1 MKKIFFMGVMGM
13 FLLGSCNNHSGH
25 SHEGHNHDH
34 EGCTHSHEKEAHNHE
49 GHSHEHD
56 HEGCNHSHDG
66 HKHEAGEH
74 KHEGHN
80 HDHEGCNHDH
90 EGHKHEA
97 TEAHAHEGCNHSH
110 GEEAHNHEGHNH
122 KGHNHSHDGH
132 NHAATEAHVHEG
144 HSHDHAHDHGSNP
157 DEIILAPEKAKAA
170 GVMSEIIQPKSFRQ
184 VIKASGEVQAA
195 QGNESVIV
203 ANVAGVVSFQRSV
216 TEGMQVGK
224 GATIMSISASKLQEG
239 DPAERARIAY
249 EAAKADFERASRLVK
264 SQIVS
269 QKEFN
274 AIKEKYENAK
284 VAYEAIAN
292 NQTESGVAVSAPMGG
307 YIKNLLVKE
316 GDYVAVGQP
325 LATVTQNNRLFL
337 RADVSER
344 YYKYLNGITSA
355 NFKTPYD
362 NQVYELESL
371 NGKLLS
377 YGKSSGSFYVPVTFS
392 FDNKGDIIP
401 GSFVEI
407 YLLSKQMENTLV
419 LPVEALTEEQGLYF
433 IYLQKCEESYK
444 KQEVKLGASNGKEVQ
459 ILSGVNPG
467 DKVVVKGAYHV
478 KLASASNALPAHS
491 HEH

>member
-13 FLLGSCNNHSGH
+13 FLLGSCNSHSGHSHEGHDHEGHNHATEEHAHNHEGHSQEHSHEGH

-34 EGCTHSHEKEAHNHE
+34 EGHDHSHDAHNHEAHNHAE
-49 GHSHEHD
+49 
-56 HEGCNHSHDG
+56 
-66 HKHEAGEH
+66 EA
-74 KHEGHN
+74 HN
-80 HDHEGCNHDH
+80 HD
-90 EGHKHEA
+90 
-97 TEAHAHEGCNHSH
+97 AHAHEGHDHSH
-110 GEEAHNHEGHNH
+110 G
-122 KGHNHSHDGH
+122 
-132 NHAATEAHVHEG
+132 
-144 HSHDHAHDHGSNP
+144 HDHGVNP
-157 DEIILAPEKAKAA
+157 DEIMLAPEKAKAA
-170 GVMSEIIQPKSFRQ
+170 GVASEVIQPKTFRQ
-184 VIKASGEVQAA
+184 VIKTSGEVQAA
-195 QGNESVIV
+195 QGAESVVV
-203 ANVAGVVSFQRSV
+203 ANVAGVVSFQRAV

-224 GATIMSISASKLQEG
+224 GTTIMTISASKLQDG

-249 EAAKADFERASRLVK
+249 ESAKADYDRASRLVE

-274 AIKEKYENAK
+274 AIKEKYENARL
-284 VAYEAIAN
+284 AYEALAK
-292 NQTESGVAVSAPMGG
+292 NQTKGGVAVAAPIGG

-344 YYKYLNGITSA
+344 YYKYLNGISSA

-362 NQVYELESL
+362 NQVYELEAL

-377 YGKSSGSFYVPVTFS
+377 VGKAAGSGSYYVPVTFS

-407 YLLSKQMENTLV
+407 YLLSKQMDDALV
-419 LPVEALTEEQGLYF
+419 LPIEALTEEQGLYF
-433 IYLQKCEESYK
+433 VYLQNCEESYK
-444 KQEVKLGASNGKEVQ
+444 KQEVKIGASNGVEVQ
-459 ILSGVNPG
+459 ILDGIHPG

-478 KLASASNALPAHS
+478 KLASAGNALPAHS

>member
-13 FLLGSCNNHSGH
+13 FLLGSCNSHSGHSHEGHDHEGHNHATEEHAHNHEGHSQEHSHEGH

-34 EGCTHSHEKEAHNHE
+34 EGHDHSHDAHNHEAHNHAE
-49 GHSHEHD
+49 
-56 HEGCNHSHDG
+56 
-66 HKHEAGEH
+66 EA
-74 KHEGHN
+74 HN
-80 HDHEGCNHDH
+80 HD
-90 EGHKHEA
+90 
-97 TEAHAHEGCNHSH
+97 AHAHEGHDHSH
-110 GEEAHNHEGHNH
+110 G
-122 KGHNHSHDGH
+122 
-132 NHAATEAHVHEG
+132 
-144 HSHDHAHDHGSNP
+144 HDHGVNP
-157 DEIILAPEKAKAA
+157 DEIMLAPEKAKAA
-170 GVMSEIIQPKSFRQ
+170 GVASEVIQPKTFRQ
-184 VIKASGEVQAA
+184 VIKTSGEVQAA
-195 QGNESVIV
+195 QGAESVVV
-203 ANVAGVVSFQRSV
+203 ANVAGVVSFQRAV

-224 GATIMSISASKLQEG
+224 GATIMTISASKLQDG

-249 EAAKADFERASRLVK
+249 ETAKADYDRASRLVE

-274 AIKEKYENAK
+274 AIKEKFENARL
-284 VAYEAIAN
+284 AYEALAK
-292 NQTESGVAVSAPMGG
+292 NQTKGGVAVAAPIGG

-325 LATVTQNNRLFL
+325 VATVPQNNRLFL

-344 YYKYLNGITSA
+344 YYKYLNGISSA

-362 NQVYELESL
+362 NQVYELEAL

-377 YGKSSGSFYVPVTFS
+377 VGKAAGSGSYYVPVTFS
-392 FDNKGDIIP
+392 FDNKGEIIP

-407 YLLSKQMENTLV
+407 FLLSQQQENALV

-433 IYLQKCEESYK
+433 VYLQNCEESYK
-444 KQEVKLGASNGKEVQ
+444 KQEVKIGASNGVEVQ
-459 ILSGVNPG
+459 ILDGIHPG

-478 KLASASNALPAHS
+478 KLASAGNALPAHS

>member
-13 FLLGSCNNHSGH
+13 FLLGSCSSHSGH
-25 SHEGHNHDH
+25 NHEGHDHEGHNHATEEH
-34 EGCTHSHEKEAHNHE
+34 AHNHE
-49 GHSHEHD
+49 GHSHESHD
-56 HEGCNHSHDG
+56 HEGHNH
-66 HKHEAGEH
+66 GE
-74 KHEGHN
+74 EGHN
-80 HDHEGCNHDH
+80 HDHEGHDH
-90 EGHKHEA
+90 
-97 TEAHAHEGCNHSH
+97 SH
-110 GEEAHNHEGHNH
+110 DGHNHEGHNH
-122 KGHNHSHDGH
+122 EGHNHDAHEGH
-132 NHAATEAHVHEG
+132 NHAEEVHNHDAHAHEG
-144 HSHDHAHDHGSNP
+144 HNHDAHEGHDHDHGHAHGVNP
-157 DEIILAPEKAKAA
+157 DEIILAPHKAKAA
-170 GVMSEIIQPKSFRQ
+170 GVASMEIQPKSFRQ

-195 QGNESVIV
+195 QGNESTIV

-224 GATIMSISASKLQEG
+224 GATIMTISASKLQDG

-249 EAAKADFERASRLVK
+249 EAAKADFDRASRLVE

-274 AIKEKYENAK
+274 AIKEKYENARI
-284 VAYEAIAN
+284 AYEALSK
-292 NQTESGVAVSAPMGG
+292 NQTKGGVAVSAPMGG

-316 GDYVAVGQP
+316 GDYVSVGQP

-344 YYKYLNGITSA
+344 YYKYLNNITSA

-362 NQVYELESL
+362 NQVYELEAL

-377 YGKSSGSFYVPVTFS
+377 YGKSAGSFYVPVTFS
-392 FDNKGDIIP
+392 FDNKGEVIP

-407 YLLSKQMENTLV
+407 YLLSKDMENSIV

-433 IYLQKCEESYK
+433 IYIQKCEESYK

-459 ILSGVNPG
+459 ILSGVQPG

>member
-13 FLLGSCNNHSGH
+13 FLLGSCSSNSGH
-25 SHEGHNHDH
+25 SHEGHHHD
-34 EGCTHSHEKEAHNHE
+34 
-49 GHSHEHD
+49 
-56 HEGCNHSHDG
+56 
-66 HKHEAGEH
+66 
-74 KHEGHN
+74 HEGHN
-80 HDHEGCNHDH
+80 HATEEHAHSHEEHSHEHEG
-90 EGHKHEA
+90 
-97 TEAHAHEGCNHSH
+97 
-110 GEEAHNHEGHNH
+110 HNHEGHNH
-122 KGHNHSHDGH
+122 
-132 NHAATEAHVHEG
+132 ATEAHNHDAHAGHNHEAEAHNHDAHAG
-144 HSHDHAHDHGSNP
+144 HDHDHVHAHGVNP
-157 DEIILAPEKAKAA
+157 DEIMLAPAKAKAA
-170 GVMSEIIQPKSFRQ
+170 GVVSEVIQPKPFRQ
-184 VIKASGEVQAA
+184 IIKASGEVQAA
-195 QGNESVIV
+195 QGNESIVV
-203 ANVAGVVSFQRSV
+203 ANVSGIVSFQRSV

-224 GATIMSISASKLQEG
+224 GASLMSISASKLQDG

-249 EAAKADFERASRLVK
+249 EAAKADFERASRLVE

-269 QKEFN
+269 QKEFV

-284 VAYEAIAN
+284 LAYEALGK
-292 NQTESGVAVSAPMGG
+292 NQTKNGVSVTSPMGG

-316 GDYVAVGQP
+316 GDYVSVGQP

-362 NQVYELESL
+362 NQVYELEAL

-377 YGKSSGSFYVPVTFS
+377 YGKSAGAGSFYVPVTFS

-407 YLLSKQMENTLV
+407 FLLSKQMEDAIV

-433 IYLQKCEESYK
+433 IYIQNCEESYK
-444 KQEVKLGASNGKEVQ
+444 KQEVKLGAGNGKEVQ
-459 ILSGVNPG
+459 ILSGVHPG

>member
-1 MKKIFFMGVMGM
+1 MKKVFFMGVMGM

-25 SHEGHNHDH
+25 SHEGHSHDH
-34 EGCTHSHEKEAHNHE
+34 EDHNHATEEHAHNHE

-56 HEGCNHSHDG
+56 HEG
-66 HKHEAGEH
+66 
-74 KHEGHN
+74 
-80 HDHEGCNHDH
+80 
-90 EGHKHEA
+90 
-97 TEAHAHEGCNHSH
+97 
-110 GEEAHNHEGHNH
+110 HNHEGHNH
-122 KGHNHSHDGH
+122 SHEGHNHEGHEHDHEGHNHDAHEGHNHEGHNHDAHEGH
-132 NHAATEAHVHEG
+132 NHAHEAKADAHEG
-144 HSHDHAHDHGSNP
+144 HDHDHGHAHGSNP
-157 DEIILAPEKAKAA
+157 DEIILAPEKVKAA
-170 GVMSEIIQPKSFRQ
+170 GVASMEIQPKACRQ
-184 VIKASGEVQAA
+184 VIKASGEVQSA
-195 QGNESVIV
+195 QGNESTIV
-203 ANVAGVVSFQRSV
+203 ANVSGIVSFQRSV

-224 GATIMSISASKLQEG
+224 GTALMSISASKLQDG

-249 EAAKADFERASRLVK
+249 ESAKADYDRASRLVE

-284 VAYEAIAN
+284 LAYEAIAK
-292 NQTESGVAVSAPMGG
+292 NQTKKGVSVESPMGG

-362 NQVYELESL
+362 NQVYELKAL

-377 YGKSSGSFYVPVTFS
+377 YGKSAGSFYVPVTFS
-392 FDNKGDIIP
+392 FDNKGDIMP

-407 YLLSKQMENTLV
+407 YLLSKPMENTIV
-419 LPVEALTEEQGLYF
+419 LPIEALTEEQGLYF
-433 IYLQKCEESYK
+433 IYIQKCAESYR

-459 ILSGVNPG
+459 ILSGVTPG

>member
-66 HKHEAGEH
+66 H
-74 KHEGHN
+74 
-80 HDHEGCNHDH
+80 
-90 EGHKHEA
+90 
-97 TEAHAHEGCNHSH
+97 
-110 GEEAHNHEGHNH
+110 
-122 KGHNHSHDGH
+122 
-132 NHAATEAHVHEG
+132 NHAATEAHAHEG

-170 GVMSEIIQPKSFRQ
+170 GVMFEIIQPKSFRQ

-224 GATIMSISASKLQEG
+224 GATIMSISASKLQDG

-459 ILSGVNPG
+459 ILSGIQPG

>member
-1 MKKIFFMGVMGM
+1 MKKLFFMGVMGM

-25 SHEGHNHDH
+25 SHEGHDH
-34 EGCTHSHEKEAHNHE
+34 EGCTHSHEEQAHNHE
-49 GHSHEHD
+49 GHSHEQD
-56 HEGCNHSHDG
+56 
-66 HKHEAGEH
+66 
-74 KHEGHN
+74 HEGHN
-80 HDHEGCNHDH
+80 H
-90 EGHKHEA
+90 EA
-97 TEAHAHEGCNHSH
+97 
-110 GEEAHNHEGHNH
+110 GEHNHEGHNH
-122 KGHNHSHDGH
+122 EATDAHEQEGHSHEGH
-132 NHAATEAHVHEG
+132 NHAQEAKADAHAG
-144 HSHDHAHDHGSNP
+144 HDHGHEHGSNP

-170 GVMSEIIQPKSFRQ
+170 GVASMEIQPKAFRQ
-184 VIKASGEVQAA
+184 VIKASGEVQSA
-195 QGNESVIV
+195 QGNESTIV
-203 ANVAGVVSFQRSV
+203 ANVSGVVSFQRSV
-216 TEGMQVGK
+216 TEGIQVGK
-224 GATIMSISASKLQEG
+224 GTALMSISASNLQDG

-249 EAAKADFERASRLVK
+249 ESAKADFDRASRLVE

-274 AIKEKYENAK
+274 AIKEKYESAK
-284 VAYEAIAN
+284 LAYEALSK
-292 NQTESGVAVSAPMGG
+292 NQTKNGVSVTSPMGG

-316 GDYVAVGQP
+316 GDYVSVGQP

-362 NQVYELESL
+362 NQVYELEAL

-377 YGKSSGSFYVPVTFS
+377 YGKSAGSFYVPVTFS
-392 FDNKGDIIP
+392 FDNKGDIMP

-407 YLLSKQMENTLV
+407 YLLSKPMENTIA
-419 LPVEALTEEQGLYF
+419 LPIEALTEEQGLYF
-433 IYLQKCEESYK
+433 IYIQKCAESYR
-444 KQEVKLGASNGKEVQ
+444 KQEVKLGASNGKEVE

>member
-13 FLLGSCNNHSGH
+13 FLLGSCSSNSGQ

-34 EGCTHSHEKEAHNHE
+34 EGHNHATEEQAHNHE
-49 GHSHEHD
+49 GHSHEQD
-56 HEGCNHSHDG
+56 PEGHN
-66 HKHEAGEH
+66 HEAGEH
-74 KHEGHN
+74 NHEATDAHEQEGHSHEGHN
-80 HDHEGCNHDH
+80 HAQEAKADAHAGHDH
-90 EGHKHEA
+90 GHE
-97 TEAHAHEGCNHSH
+97 
-110 GEEAHNHEGHNH
+110 
-122 KGHNHSHDGH
+122 
-132 NHAATEAHVHEG
+132 
-144 HSHDHAHDHGSNP
+144 HGSNP

-170 GVMSEIIQPKSFRQ
+170 GVASMEIQPKAFRQ
-184 VIKASGEVQAA
+184 VIKASGEVQSA
-195 QGNESVIV
+195 QGNESTIV
-203 ANVAGVVSFQRSV
+203 ANVSGVVSFQRSV

-224 GATIMSISASKLQEG
+224 GTALMSISASNLQDG

-249 EAAKADFERASRLVK
+249 ESAKADFDRASRLVE

-274 AIKEKYENAK
+274 AIKEKYESAK
-284 VAYEAIAN
+284 LAYEALSK
-292 NQTESGVAVSAPMGG
+292 NQTKNGVSVTSPMGG

-362 NQVYELESL
+362 NQVYELEAL

-377 YGKSSGSFYVPVTFS
+377 YGKSAGSFYVPVTFS
-392 FDNKGDIIP
+392 FDNKGDIMP

-407 YLLSKQMENTLV
+407 YLLSKPMENTIA
-419 LPVEALTEEQGLYF
+419 LPIEALTEEQGLYF
-433 IYLQKCEESYK
+433 IYIQKCAESYR
-444 KQEVKLGASNGKEVQ
+444 KQEVKLGASNGKEVE

>member
-1 MKKIFFMGVMGM
+1 MKKLFFMGVMGM

-25 SHEGHNHDH
+25 SHEGHDH
-34 EGCTHSHEKEAHNHE
+34 EGCTLSHEEQAHNHE

-56 HEGCNHSHDG
+56 HEGHN
-66 HKHEAGEH
+66 
-74 KHEGHN
+74 HEGHN
-80 HDHEGCNHDH
+80 HTHEGHNHEATDAHDH
-90 EGHKHEA
+90 ESHNHEA
-97 TEAHAHEGCNHSH
+97 
-110 GEEAHNHEGHNH
+110 EAHNHEGHNH
-122 KGHNHSHDGH
+122 AQEAKADA
-132 NHAATEAHVHEG
+132 HAG
-144 HSHDHAHDHGSNP
+144 HDHGHEHGSNP

-170 GVMSEIIQPKSFRQ
+170 GVASMEIQPKAFRQ
-184 VIKASGEVQAA
+184 VIKASGEVQSA
-195 QGNESVIV
+195 QGNESTIV
-203 ANVAGVVSFQRSV
+203 ANVSGVVSFQRSA

-224 GATIMSISASKLQEG
+224 GTALMSISASNLQDG

-249 EAAKADFERASRLVK
+249 ESAKADFDRASRLVE

-274 AIKEKYENAK
+274 AIKEKYESAK
-284 VAYEAIAN
+284 LAYEALSK
-292 NQTESGVAVSAPMGG
+292 NQTKNGVSVTSPMGG

-316 GDYVAVGQP
+316 GDYVSVGQP

-362 NQVYELESL
+362 NQVYELEAL

-377 YGKSSGSFYVPVTFS
+377 YGKSAGSFYVPVTFS
-392 FDNKGDIIP
+392 FDNKGDIMP

-407 YLLSKQMENTLV
+407 YLLSKPMENTIA
-419 LPVEALTEEQGLYF
+419 LPIEALTEEQGLYF
-433 IYLQKCEESYK
+433 IYIQKCAESYR
-444 KQEVKLGASNGKEVQ
+444 KQEVKLGASNGKEVE

>member
-1 MKKIFFMGVMGM
+1 MKKLFFMGVMGM

-25 SHEGHNHDH
+25 SHEGHDH
-34 EGCTHSHEKEAHNHE
+34 EGCTHSHEEQAHNHE

-56 HEGCNHSHDG
+56 HEG
-66 HKHEAGEH
+66 
-74 KHEGHN
+74 
-80 HDHEGCNHDH
+80 
-90 EGHKHEA
+90 
-97 TEAHAHEGCNHSH
+97 
-110 GEEAHNHEGHNH
+110 HNHEGHNH
-122 KGHNHSHDGH
+122 THEGHNHEATDAHDHESHNHEAEAHNHDGH
-132 NHAATEAHVHEG
+132 NHAQEAKADAHAG
-144 HSHDHAHDHGSNP
+144 HDHGHEHGSNP

-170 GVMSEIIQPKSFRQ
+170 GVASMEIQPKAFRQ
-184 VIKASGEVQAA
+184 VIKASGEVQSA
-195 QGNESVIV
+195 QGNESTIV
-203 ANVAGVVSFQRSV
+203 ANVSGVVSFQRSV

-224 GATIMSISASKLQEG
+224 GTALMSISASNLQDG

-249 EAAKADFERASRLVK
+249 ESAKADFDRASRLVE

-274 AIKEKYENAK
+274 AIKEKYESAK
-284 VAYEAIAN
+284 LAYEALSK
-292 NQTESGVAVSAPMGG
+292 NQTKNGVSVTSPMGG

-362 NQVYELESL
+362 NQVYELEAL

-377 YGKSSGSFYVPVTFS
+377 YAKSAGSFYVPVTFS
-392 FDNKGDIIP
+392 FDNKGDIMP

-407 YLLSKQMENTLV
+407 YLLSKPMENTIA
-419 LPVEALTEEQGLYF
+419 LPIEALTEEQGLYF
-433 IYLQKCEESYK
+433 IYIQKCAESYR
-444 KQEVKLGASNGKEVQ
+444 KQEVKLGASNGKEVE

>member
-13 FLLGSCNNHSGH
+13 FLLGSCSSHSGH

-34 EGCTHSHEKEAHNHE
+34 EGHNHATEEHAHSHE
-49 GHSHEHD
+49 GHSHEH
-56 HEGCNHSHDG
+56 EG
-66 HKHEAGEH
+66 
-74 KHEGHN
+74 
-80 HDHEGCNHDH
+80 
-90 EGHKHEA
+90 
-97 TEAHAHEGCNHSH
+97 
-110 GEEAHNHEGHNH
+110 HNHEGHNH
-122 KGHNHSHDGH
+122 EAHAGHNHEAEAH
-132 NHAATEAHVHEG
+132 NHDAHTG
-144 HSHDHAHDHGSNP
+144 HDHDHGHAHGTNP
-157 DEIILAPEKAKAA
+157 DEIMLAPAKAKAA
-170 GVMSEIIQPKSFRQ
+170 GVVSEVIQPKPFRQ
-184 VIKASGEVQAA
+184 IIKASGEVQAA
-195 QGNESVIV
+195 QGNESIVV
-203 ANVAGVVSFQRSV
+203 ANVSGIVSFQRSV

-224 GATIMSISASKLQEG
+224 GASLMSISASKLQDG

-249 EAAKADFERASRLVK
+249 EAAKADFERASRLVE

-269 QKEFN
+269 QKEFV

-284 VAYEAIAN
+284 LAYEALAK
-292 NQTESGVAVSAPMGG
+292 NQTKHGVSVTSPMGG

-316 GDYVAVGQP
+316 GDYVSVGQP

-362 NQVYELESL
+362 NQVYELEAL

-377 YGKSSGSFYVPVTFS
+377 YGKSAGAGSFYVPVTFS

-407 YLLSKQMENTLV
+407 FLLSKQMEDAIV

-433 IYLQKCEESYK
+433 IYIQNCEESYK

-459 ILSGVNPG
+459 ILSGVHPG

>member
-13 FLLGSCNNHSGH
+13 FLLGSCSSNSGH
-25 SHEGHNHDH
+25 SHEGHHHD
-34 EGCTHSHEKEAHNHE
+34 
-49 GHSHEHD
+49 
-56 HEGCNHSHDG
+56 
-66 HKHEAGEH
+66 
-74 KHEGHN
+74 HEGHN
-80 HDHEGCNHDH
+80 HATEEHAHSHEEHSHEHEG
-90 EGHKHEA
+90 
-97 TEAHAHEGCNHSH
+97 
-110 GEEAHNHEGHNH
+110 HNHEGHNH
-122 KGHNHSHDGH
+122 
-132 NHAATEAHVHEG
+132 ATEAHNHDAHAGHNHEAEAHNHDAHAG
-144 HSHDHAHDHGSNP
+144 HDHDHVHAHGVNP
-157 DEIILAPEKAKAA
+157 DEIMLAPAKAKAA
-170 GVMSEIIQPKSFRQ
+170 GVVSEVIQPKPFRQ
-184 VIKASGEVQAA
+184 IIKASGEVQAA
-195 QGNESVIV
+195 QGNESIVV
-203 ANVAGVVSFQRSV
+203 ANVSGIVSFQRSV

-224 GATIMSISASKLQEG
+224 GASLMSISASKLQDG

-249 EAAKADFERASRLVK
+249 EAAKADFERASRLVE

-269 QKEFN
+269 QKEFV

-284 VAYEAIAN
+284 LAYEALAK
-292 NQTESGVAVSAPMGG
+292 NQTKHGVSVTSPMGG

-316 GDYVAVGQP
+316 GDYVSVGQP

-362 NQVYELESL
+362 NQVYELEAL

-377 YGKSSGSFYVPVTFS
+377 YGKSAGAGSFYVPVTFS

-407 YLLSKQMENTLV
+407 FLLSKQMEDAIV

-433 IYLQKCEESYK
+433 IYIQNCEESYK

-459 ILSGVNPG
+459 ILSGVHPG

>member
-1 MKKIFFMGVMGM
+1 MKKIFFIGVMGM
-13 FLLGSCNNHSGH
+13 FLLGSCAGNSGH

-34 EGCTHSHEKEAHNHE
+34 EGHNHSHETHAHSHE
-49 GHSHEHD
+49 GHSHEH
-56 HEGCNHSHDG
+56 EG
-66 HKHEAGEH
+66 
-74 KHEGHN
+74 
-80 HDHEGCNHDH
+80 
-90 EGHKHEA
+90 
-97 TEAHAHEGCNHSH
+97 
-110 GEEAHNHEGHNH
+110 HNHEGHNH
-122 KGHNHSHDGH
+122 D
-132 NHAATEAHVHEG
+132 AHEG
-144 HSHDHAHDHGSNP
+144 HDHGHAHGVNP
-157 DEIILAPEKAKAA
+157 DEIILAPQKAKAA
-170 GVMSEIIQPKSFRQ
+170 GVVSEVIQSKPFRQ
-184 VIKASGEVQAA
+184 VIKASGEVQSA
-195 QGNESVIV
+195 QGNESTIV
-203 ANVAGVVSFQRSV
+203 ANVSGIVSFQRSV

-224 GATIMSISASKLQEG
+224 GTALMSISASKLQDG

-249 EAAKADFERASRLVK
+249 ESAKADYDRASRLVE

-284 VAYEAIAN
+284 LAFEALAK
-292 NQTESGVAVSAPMGG
+292 NQTKKGVGVTSPMGG

-316 GDYVAVGQP
+316 GDYVSVGQP

-362 NQVYELESL
+362 NQVYELEAL

-377 YGKSSGSFYVPVTFS
+377 YGKSAGAGSFYVPVTFS

-407 YLLSKQMENTLV
+407 YLLSKQMEDAIV
-419 LPVEALTEEQGLYF
+419 LPIEALTEEQGLYF
-433 IYLQKCEESYK
+433 IYIQNCEESYK

-459 ILSGVNPG
+459 ILSGVHTG

>member
-13 FLLGSCNNHSGH
+13 FLLGSCSSHSGH
-25 SHEGHNHDH
+25 NHEGHDHEGHNHATEEH
-34 EGCTHSHEKEAHNHE
+34 AHNHE
-49 GHSHEHD
+49 GHSHESHD
-56 HEGCNHSHDG
+56 HEGHNH
-66 HKHEAGEH
+66 GE
-74 KHEGHN
+74 EGHN
-80 HDHEGCNHDH
+80 HDHEGHDH
-90 EGHKHEA
+90 
-97 TEAHAHEGCNHSH
+97 SH
-110 GEEAHNHEGHNH
+110 DGHNHEGHNH
-122 KGHNHSHDGH
+122 AEEAHNHDAHEGH
-132 NHAATEAHVHEG
+132 NHAEEVHNHEAHAQEGHNHDAHAHEG
-144 HSHDHAHDHGSNP
+144 HDHGHDHGINP
-157 DEIILAPEKAKAA
+157 DEIILAPHKAKAA
-170 GVMSEIIQPKSFRQ
+170 GVASMEIQPKSFRQ

-195 QGNESVIV
+195 QGNESTIV

-224 GATIMSISASKLQEG
+224 GATIMTISASKLQDG

-249 EAAKADFERASRLVK
+249 EAAKADFDRASRLVE

-274 AIKEKYENAK
+274 AIKEKYENARI
-284 VAYEAIAN
+284 AYEALSK
-292 NQTESGVAVSAPMGG
+292 NQTKGGVAVSAPMGG

-316 GDYVAVGQP
+316 GDYVSVGQP

-344 YYKYLNGITSA
+344 YYKYLNNITSA

-362 NQVYELESL
+362 NQVYELEAL

-377 YGKSSGSFYVPVTFS
+377 YGKSAGSFYVPVTFS
-392 FDNKGDIIP
+392 FDNKGEIIP

-407 YLLSKQMENTLV
+407 YLLSKDMENSIV

-433 IYLQKCEESYK
+433 IYIQKCEESYK

-459 ILSGVNPG
+459 ILSGVQPG

>member
-13 FLLGSCNNHSGH
+13 FLLGSCSSHSGH
-25 SHEGHNHDH
+25 NHEGHDHEGHNHATEEHAHNHEGHSHESHDHEGHNHDH
-34 EGCTHSHEKEAHNHE
+34 EGDNH
-49 GHSHEHD
+49 D
-56 HEGCNHSHDG
+56 HSHD
-66 HKHEAGEH
+66 
-74 KHEGHN
+74 
-80 HDHEGCNHDH
+80 
-90 EGHKHEA
+90 
-97 TEAHAHEGCNHSH
+97 S
-110 GEEAHNHEGHNH
+110 HNHEGHNH
-122 KGHNHSHDGH
+122 EGHNHDAHEGH
-132 NHAATEAHVHEG
+132 NHAEEVHNHDAHAHEG
-144 HSHDHAHDHGSNP
+144 HNHDAHEGHDHGHDHGSNP
-157 DEIILAPEKAKAA
+157 DEIILAPHKAKAA
-170 GVMSEIIQPKSFRQ
+170 GVASMEIQPKSFRQ

-195 QGNESVIV
+195 QGNESTIV

-224 GATIMSISASKLQEG
+224 GATIMTISASKLQDG

-249 EAAKADFERASRLVK
+249 EAAKADFDRASRLVE

-274 AIKEKYENAK
+274 AIKEKYENARI
-284 VAYEAIAN
+284 AYEALSK
-292 NQTESGVAVSAPMGG
+292 NQTKGGVAVSAPMGG

-316 GDYVAVGQP
+316 GDYVSVGQP

-344 YYKYLNGITSA
+344 YYKYLNNIISA

-362 NQVYELESL
+362 NQVYELEAL

-377 YGKSSGSFYVPVTFS
+377 YGKSAGSFYVPVTFS
-392 FDNKGDIIP
+392 FDNKGEIIP

-407 YLLSKQMENTLV
+407 YLLSKDMENSIV

-433 IYLQKCEESYK
+433 IYIQKCEESYK

-459 ILSGVNPG
+459 VLSGVQPG

>member
-1 MKKIFFMGVMGM
+1 MKKLFFMGVMGM

-25 SHEGHNHDH
+25 SHEGHDH
-34 EGCTHSHEKEAHNHE
+34 EGCTHSHEEQAHNHE
-49 GHSHEHD
+49 GHSHEQD
-56 HEGCNHSHDG
+56 
-66 HKHEAGEH
+66 
-74 KHEGHN
+74 HEGHN
-80 HDHEGCNHDH
+80 H
-90 EGHKHEA
+90 EA
-97 TEAHAHEGCNHSH
+97 
-110 GEEAHNHEGHNH
+110 GEHNHEGHNH
-122 KGHNHSHDGH
+122 EATDAHEQEGHSHEGH
-132 NHAATEAHVHEG
+132 NHAQEAKADAHAG
-144 HSHDHAHDHGSNP
+144 HDHGHEHGSNP

-170 GVMSEIIQPKSFRQ
+170 GVASMEIQPKAFRQ
-184 VIKASGEVQAA
+184 VIKASGEVQSA
-195 QGNESVIV
+195 QGNESTIV
-203 ANVAGVVSFQRSV
+203 ANVSGVVSFQRSA

-224 GATIMSISASKLQEG
+224 GTALMSISASNLQDG

-249 EAAKADFERASRLVK
+249 ESAKADFDRASRLVE

-274 AIKEKYENAK
+274 AIKEKYESAK
-284 VAYEAIAN
+284 LAYEALSK
-292 NQTESGVAVSAPMGG
+292 NQTKNGVSVTSPMGG

-355 NFKTPYD
+355 NFTTPYD
-362 NQVYELESL
+362 NQVYELEAL
-371 NGKLLS
+371 YGKLLS
-377 YGKSSGSFYVPVTFS
+377 YGKSAGSFYVPVTFS
-392 FDNKGDIIP
+392 FDNKGDIMP

-407 YLLSKQMENTLV
+407 YLLSKPMENTVV
-419 LPVEALTEEQGLYF
+419 LPIEALTEEQGLYF
-433 IYLQKCEESYK
+433 IYIQKCAERYR
-444 KQEVKLGASNGKEVQ
+444 KQEVKLGASNGKEVE

>member
-1 MKKIFFMGVMGM
+1 MKKLFFMGVMGM

-25 SHEGHNHDH
+25 SHEGHDH
-34 EGCTHSHEKEAHNHE
+34 EGCTHSHEEQAHNHE

-56 HEGCNHSHDG
+56 HDG
-66 HKHEAGEH
+66 HNHEAGE
-74 KHEGHN
+74 
-80 HDHEGCNHDH
+80 
-90 EGHKHEA
+90 
-97 TEAHAHEGCNHSH
+97 
-110 GEEAHNHEGHNH
+110 HNHEGHNH
-122 KGHNHSHDGH
+122 EATDAHDQEGHNHEGH
-132 NHAATEAHVHEG
+132 NHAQEAKADAHAG
-144 HSHDHAHDHGSNP
+144 HDHGHEHGSNP

-170 GVMSEIIQPKSFRQ
+170 GVASMEIQPKAFRQ
-184 VIKASGEVQAA
+184 VIKASGEVQSA
-195 QGNESVIV
+195 QGNESTIV
-203 ANVAGVVSFQRSV
+203 ANVSGVVSFQRSV

-224 GATIMSISASKLQEG
+224 GTALMSISASNLQDG

-249 EAAKADFERASRLVK
+249 ESAKADFDRASRLVEN
-264 SQIVS
+264 QIVS

-274 AIKEKYENAK
+274 AIKEKYESAK
-284 VAYEAIAN
+284 LAYEALSK
-292 NQTESGVAVSAPMGG
+292 NQTKHGVSVTSPMGG

-362 NQVYELESL
+362 NQVYELEAL

-377 YGKSSGSFYVPVTFS
+377 YGKSAGSFYVPVTFS
-392 FDNKGDIIP
+392 FDNKGDIMP

-407 YLLSKQMENTLV
+407 YLLSKPMENTIA
-419 LPVEALTEEQGLYF
+419 LPIEALTEEQGLYF
-433 IYLQKCEESYK
+433 IYIQKCAESYR
-444 KQEVKLGASNGKEVQ
+444 KQEVKLGASNGKEVE

>member
-1 MKKIFFMGVMGM
+1 MKKFFFMGVMGM
-13 FLLGSCNNHSGH
+13 FLLGSCSSHSGH
-25 SHEGHNHDH
+25 SHEGHSHDH
-34 EGCTHSHEKEAHNHE
+34 EGHNHATEEHAHSHEE
-49 GHSHEHD
+49 HSHE
-56 HEGCNHSHDG
+56 
-66 HKHEAGEH
+66 
-74 KHEGHN
+74 HEGHN
-80 HDHEGCNHDH
+80 HDAHA
-90 EGHKHEA
+90 GHNHEA
-97 TEAHAHEGCNHSH
+97 
-110 GEEAHNHEGHNH
+110 EAHNH
-122 KGHNHSHDGH
+122 D
-132 NHAATEAHVHEG
+132 AHEG
-144 HSHDHAHDHGSNP
+144 HDHDHGHDHGVNP
-157 DEIILAPEKAKAA
+157 DEIMLAPAKAKAA
-170 GVMSEIIQPKSFRQ
+170 GVVSEVIQPKPFRQ
-184 VIKASGEVQAA
+184 IIKASGEVQAA
-195 QGNESVIV
+195 QGNESIVV
-203 ANVAGVVSFQRSV
+203 ANVSGIVSFQRSV

-224 GATIMSISASKLQEG
+224 GASLMSISASKLQDG

-249 EAAKADFERASRLVK
+249 EAAKADFERASRLVE

-269 QKEFN
+269 QKEFV

-284 VAYEAIAN
+284 LAYEALAK
-292 NQTESGVAVSAPMGG
+292 NQTKNGVSVTSPMGG

-316 GDYVAVGQP
+316 GDYVSVGQP

-362 NQVYELESL
+362 NQVYELEAL

-377 YGKSSGSFYVPVTFS
+377 YGKSAGAGSFYVPVTFS

-407 YLLSKQMENTLV
+407 FLLSKQMEDAIV

-433 IYLQKCEESYK
+433 IYIQNCEESYK

-459 ILSGVNPG
+459 ILSGVHPG

>member
-1 MKKIFFMGVMGM
+1 MKKIFFMGIMGM

-25 SHEGHNHDH
+25 
-34 EGCTHSHEKEAHNHE
+34 NHE
-49 GHSHEHD
+49 G
-56 HEGCNHSHDG
+56 
-66 HKHEAGEH
+66 
-74 KHEGHN
+74 
-80 HDHEGCNHDH
+80 HDH
-90 EGHKHEA
+90 EGHHHE
-97 TEAHAHEGCNHSH
+97 TETAHH
-110 GEEAHNHEGHNH
+110 HNHEGHNH
-122 KGHNHSHDGH
+122 AEEGHDHASEDHNIHNH
-132 NHAATEAHVHEG
+132 NHAAEG
-144 HSHDHAHDHGSNP
+144 HEHGNNP

-170 GVMSEIIQPKSFRQ
+170 GVVSEVIQPKPFRQ

-203 ANVAGVVSFQRSV
+203 ANVSGVVSFQRSV
-216 TEGMQVGK
+216 TEGMQVSK
-224 GATIMSISASKLQEG
+224 GATLMSISASQLQDG

-249 EAAKADFERASRLVK
+249 EVAKAEYDRASRLVE

-274 AIKEKYENAK
+274 SIREKYENARI
-284 VAYEAIAN
+284 AYEALVK
-292 NQTESGVAVSAPMGG
+292 NQTKSGVAVTASIGG

-344 YYKYLNGITSA
+344 YYKYLNNITSA

-362 NQVYELESL
+362 NHVYELDAL
-371 NGKLLS
+371 NGRLLS
-377 YGKSSGSFYVPVTFS
+377 YGKAAGSGSYYVPVTFS
-392 FDNKGDIIP
+392 FDNKGDMIP

-407 YLLSKQMENTLV
+407 YLLSKTMEDVIV
-419 LPVEALTEEQGLYF
+419 LPEEALTEEQGLYF
-433 IYLQKCEESYK
+433 VYIQKCEESYK
-444 KQEVKLGASNGKEVQ
+444 KQEVKLGASNGVEVQ
-459 ILSGVNPG
+459 ILEGLHAG
-467 DKVVVKGAYHV
+467 DRVVVKGAYHV

>member
-13 FLLGSCNNHSGH
+13 FLLGSCSSNSGH

-34 EGCTHSHEKEAHNHE
+34 EGHNHATEEHAHNHE

-56 HEGCNHSHDG
+56 HEGHNHEATDAHAG
-66 HKHEAGEH
+66 HNHEAGEH
-74 KHEGHN
+74 NHEGHNHEGHN
-80 HDHEGCNHDH
+80 HDHEGHNHDH
-90 EGHKHEA
+90 SKDAHAGHNHDSHKHEA
-97 TEAHAHEGCNHSH
+97 KADAHA
-110 GEEAHNHEGHNH
+110 
-122 KGHNHSHDGH
+122 
-132 NHAATEAHVHEG
+132 HEG
-144 HSHDHAHDHGSNP
+144 HSHDHGHDHGSNP

-170 GVMSEIIQPKSFRQ
+170 GVASMEIQPKSFRQ

-195 QGNESVIV
+195 QGNESTIV

-224 GATIMSISASKLQEG
+224 GATIMTISASKLQDG

-249 EAAKADFERASRLVK
+249 EAAKADFDRASRFVE

-269 QKEFN
+269 LKEFN

-284 VAYEAIAN
+284 VAYEAIAK
-292 NQTESGVAVSAPMGG
+292 NQTKSGVAVSAPMGG

-362 NQVYELESL
+362 NQVYELEAL

-377 YGKSSGSFYVPVTFS
+377 YGKSAGSFYVPVTFS

-407 YLLSKQMENTLV
+407 YLLSKDMENTIV

-433 IYLQKCEESYK
+433 IYIQKCAESYK

-459 ILSGVNPG
+459 VLSGVNPG

>member
-25 SHEGHNHDH
+25 NHSHDGHDH
-34 EGCTHSHEKEAHNHE
+34 EGCNHAQETQAHNHE
-49 GHSHEHD
+49 GHSHEHS
-56 HEGCNHSHDG
+56 EEA

-74 KHEGHN
+74 NHEGHN

-90 EGHKHEA
+90 EDHNHEA

-110 GEEAHNHEGHNH
+110 GEEGHNHE
-122 KGHNHSHDGH
+122 GHNHSHDGH
-132 NHAATEAHVHEG
+132 NHAATEAHSNEG
-144 HSHDHAHDHGSNP
+144 HSHDHGSNP

-284 VAYEAIAN
+284 VAYEAIAK

-362 NQVYELESL
+362 NQVYELEAL

-377 YGKSSGSFYVPVTFS
+377 YGKSAGSFYVPVTFS

-407 YLLSKQMENTLV
+407 YLLSKDMENSIV

-433 IYLQKCEESYK
+433 VYLQKCEESYK

-459 ILSGVNPG
+459 ILSGVHPG

>member
-13 FLLGSCNNHSGH
+13 FLLGSCSSHSGH
-25 SHEGHNHDH
+25 NHEGHDHEGHNHATEEHAHTHEGHSHESHDHEGHNHDH
-34 EGCTHSHEKEAHNHE
+34 EGHN
-49 GHSHEHD
+49 
-56 HEGCNHSHDG
+56 
-66 HKHEAGEH
+66 
-74 KHEGHN
+74 HEGHN
-80 HDHEGCNHDH
+80 HDHSHD
-90 EGHKHEA
+90 G
-97 TEAHAHEGCNHSH
+97 
-110 GEEAHNHEGHNH
+110 HNHEGHNH
-122 KGHNHSHDGH
+122 EGHNHDAHEGH
-132 NHAATEAHVHEG
+132 NHAEEVHNHDAHAHEG
-144 HSHDHAHDHGSNP
+144 HNHDAHEGHDHDHGHAHGVNP
-157 DEIILAPEKAKAA
+157 DEIILAPHKAKAA
-170 GVMSEIIQPKSFRQ
+170 GVASMEIQPKSFRQ

-195 QGNESVIV
+195 QGNESTIV

-224 GATIMSISASKLQEG
+224 GATIMTISASKLQEG

-249 EAAKADFERASRLVK
+249 EAAKADFDRASRLVE

-274 AIKEKYENAK
+274 AIKEKYENARI
-284 VAYEAIAN
+284 AYEALSK
-292 NQTESGVAVSAPMGG
+292 NQTKGGVAVSAPMGG

-316 GDYVAVGQP
+316 GDYVSVGQP

-344 YYKYLNGITSA
+344 YYKYLNNISSA

-362 NQVYELESL
+362 NQVYELEAL

-377 YGKSSGSFYVPVTFS
+377 YGKSAGSFYVPVTFS
-392 FDNKGDIIP
+392 FDNKGEIIP

-407 YLLSKQMENTLV
+407 YLLSKDMENSIV

-433 IYLQKCEESYK
+433 IYIQKCEESYK

-459 ILSGVNPG
+459 ILSGVQPG

>member
-13 FLLGSCNNHSGH
+13 FLLGSCTSNSGH

-34 EGCTHSHEKEAHNHE
+34 EGHNHATEEQAHNHE

-56 HEGCNHSHDG
+56 HEGHN
-66 HKHEAGEH
+66 HEAGEH
-74 KHEGHN
+74 NHEGHN
-80 HDHEGCNHDH
+80 HDHEGHN
-90 EGHKHEA
+90 HEA
-97 TEAHAHEGCNHSH
+97 
-110 GEEAHNHEGHNH
+110 GEHNHEGHTH
-122 KGHNHSHDGH
+122 EATDAHAGHNHEATDA
-132 NHAATEAHVHEG
+132 HAG
-144 HSHDHAHDHGSNP
+144 HDHGHDHGSNP

-170 GVMSEIIQPKSFRQ
+170 GVASMEIQPKSFRQ

-195 QGNESVIV
+195 QGNESTIV
-203 ANVAGVVSFQRSV
+203 ASVAGVVSFQRSV

-224 GATIMSISASKLQEG
+224 GATIMTISASKLQDG

-249 EAAKADFERASRLVK
+249 EAAMADFARARRLVK

-274 AIKEKYENAK
+274 AIKEKFENAK
-284 VAYEAIAN
+284 VAYEAIAE
-292 NQTESGVAVSAPMGG
+292 NQTKNGVAVSAPMSG

-362 NQVYELESL
+362 NQVYELEAL

-377 YGKSSGSFYVPVTFS
+377 YGKSAGSFYVPVTFS

-407 YLLSKQMENTLV
+407 YLLSKDMENTIA

-433 IYLQKCEESYK
+433 IYIQKCAESYK

>member
-13 FLLGSCNNHSGH
+13 FLLGSCNSHSGHSHEGHDHEGHNHATEEHAHNHEGHSQEHSHEGH

-34 EGCTHSHEKEAHNHE
+34 EGHDHSHDAHNHEAHNHAE
-49 GHSHEHD
+49 
-56 HEGCNHSHDG
+56 
-66 HKHEAGEH
+66 EA
-74 KHEGHN
+74 HN
-80 HDHEGCNHDH
+80 HD
-90 EGHKHEA
+90 
-97 TEAHAHEGCNHSH
+97 AHAHEGHDHSH
-110 GEEAHNHEGHNH
+110 G
-122 KGHNHSHDGH
+122 
-132 NHAATEAHVHEG
+132 
-144 HSHDHAHDHGSNP
+144 HDHGVNP
-157 DEIILAPEKAKAA
+157 DEIMLAPEKAKAA
-170 GVMSEIIQPKSFRQ
+170 GVASEVIQPKTFRQ
-184 VIKASGEVQAA
+184 VIKTSGEVQAA
-195 QGNESVIV
+195 QGAESVVV
-203 ANVAGVVSFQRSV
+203 ANVAGVVSFQRAV

-224 GATIMSISASKLQEG
+224 GATIMTISASKLQDG

-249 EAAKADFERASRLVK
+249 EAAKADYDRASRLVE

-274 AIKEKYENAK
+274 AIKEKYENARL
-284 VAYEAIAN
+284 AYEALAK
-292 NQTESGVAVSAPMGG
+292 NQTKGGVAVAAPIGG

-337 RADVSER
+337 RADVSAR
-344 YYKYLNGITSA
+344 YYKYLNGISSA

-362 NQVYELESL
+362 NQVYELEAL

-377 YGKSSGSFYVPVTFS
+377 VGKAAGSGSYYVPVTFS
-392 FDNKGDIIP
+392 FDNKGEIIP

-407 YLLSKQMENTLV
+407 FLLSQQQENALV

-433 IYLQKCEESYK
+433 VYLQNCEESYK
-444 KQEVKLGASNGKEVQ
+444 KQEVKIGASNGVEVQ
-459 ILSGVNPG
+459 ILDGIHPG

-478 KLASASNALPAHS
+478 KLASAGKALPAHS

>member
-1 MKKIFFMGVMGM
+1 MKKIFFMGIMGM

-25 SHEGHNHDH
+25 NHEGHDHEGHHHETETAHHHDHEGHNHA
-34 EGCTHSHEKEAHNHE
+34 EE
-49 GHSHEHD
+49 GHD
-56 HEGCNHSHDG
+56 HASED
-66 HKHEAGEH
+66 
-74 KHEGHN
+74 HN
-80 HDHEGCNHDH
+80 I
-90 EGHKHEA
+90 
-97 TEAHAHEGCNHSH
+97 
-110 GEEAHNHEGHNH
+110 HN
-122 KGHNHSHDGH
+122 H
-132 NHAATEAHVHEG
+132 NHAAEG
-144 HSHDHAHDHGSNP
+144 HEHGNNP

-170 GVMSEIIQPKSFRQ
+170 GVVSVVIQPKPFRQ

-203 ANVAGVVSFQRSV
+203 ANVSGVVSFQRSV

-224 GATIMSISASKLQEG
+224 GATLMSISASQLQDG

-249 EAAKADFERASRLVK
+249 EVAKAEYDRASRLVE

-274 AIKEKYENAK
+274 SIREKYENARI
-284 VAYEAIAN
+284 AYEALVK
-292 NQTESGVAVSAPMGG
+292 NQTKSGVAVTASIGG

-344 YYKYLNGITSA
+344 YYKYLNNITSA

-362 NQVYELESL
+362 NHVYELDAL
-371 NGKLLS
+371 NGRLLS
-377 YGKSSGSFYVPVTFS
+377 YGKAAGSGSYYVPVTFS
-392 FDNKGDIIP
+392 FDNKGDMIP

-407 YLLSKQMENTLV
+407 YLLSKTMEDVIV
-419 LPVEALTEEQGLYF
+419 LPEEALTEEQGLYF
-433 IYLQKCEESYK
+433 VYIQKCEESYK
-444 KQEVKLGASNGKEVQ
+444 KQEVKLGASNGVEVQ
-459 ILSGVNPG
+459 ILEGLHAG
-467 DKVVVKGAYHV
+467 DRVVVKGAYHV

>member
-13 FLLGSCNNHSGH
+13 FLLGSCNSHSGHSHEGHDHEGHNHATEDHAHNHEGHSHEHSHEGH

-34 EGCTHSHEKEAHNHE
+34 EGHDHSQDAHNHEAHNHAE
-49 GHSHEHD
+49 
-56 HEGCNHSHDG
+56 
-66 HKHEAGEH
+66 EA
-74 KHEGHN
+74 HN
-80 HDHEGCNHDH
+80 HD
-90 EGHKHEA
+90 
-97 TEAHAHEGCNHSH
+97 AHAHEGHDHSH
-110 GEEAHNHEGHNH
+110 G
-122 KGHNHSHDGH
+122 
-132 NHAATEAHVHEG
+132 
-144 HSHDHAHDHGSNP
+144 HDHGVNP
-157 DEIILAPEKAKAA
+157 DEIMLAPEKAKAA
-170 GVMSEIIQPKSFRQ
+170 GVASEVIQPKTFRQ
-184 VIKASGEVQAA
+184 VIKTSGEVQAA
-195 QGNESVIV
+195 QGAESVVV
-203 ANVAGVVSFQRSV
+203 ANVAGVVSFQRAV

-224 GATIMSISASKLQEG
+224 GATIMTISASKLQDG

-249 EAAKADFERASRLVK
+249 EAAKADYDRASRLVE

-274 AIKEKYENAK
+274 AIKEKYENARL
-284 VAYEAIAN
+284 AYEALAK
-292 NQTESGVAVSAPMGG
+292 NQTKGGVAVAAPIGG

-344 YYKYLNGITSA
+344 YYKYLNGISSA

-362 NQVYELESL
+362 NQVYELEAL

-377 YGKSSGSFYVPVTFS
+377 VGKAAGSGSYYVPVTFS

-407 YLLSKQMENTLV
+407 FLLSQQQENALV

-433 IYLQKCEESYK
+433 VYLQNCEESYK
-444 KQEVKLGASNGKEVQ
+444 KQEVKIGASNGVEVQ
-459 ILSGVNPG
+459 ILDGIHPG

-478 KLASASNALPAHS
+478 KLASAGNALAAHS

>member
-13 FLLGSCNNHSGH
+13 FLLGSCNSHSGHSHEGHDHEGHNHATEEHAHNHEGHSQEHSHEGH

-34 EGCTHSHEKEAHNHE
+34 EGHDHSHDAHNHEAHNHAE
-49 GHSHEHD
+49 
-56 HEGCNHSHDG
+56 
-66 HKHEAGEH
+66 EA
-74 KHEGHN
+74 HN
-80 HDHEGCNHDH
+80 HD
-90 EGHKHEA
+90 
-97 TEAHAHEGCNHSH
+97 AHAHEGHDHSH
-110 GEEAHNHEGHNH
+110 G
-122 KGHNHSHDGH
+122 
-132 NHAATEAHVHEG
+132 
-144 HSHDHAHDHGSNP
+144 HDHGVNP
-157 DEIILAPEKAKAA
+157 DEIMLAPEKAKAA
-170 GVMSEIIQPKSFRQ
+170 GVASEVIQPKTFRQ
-184 VIKASGEVQAA
+184 VIKTSGEVQAA
-195 QGNESVIV
+195 QGAESVVV
-203 ANVAGVVSFQRSV
+203 ANVAGVVSFQRAV

-224 GATIMSISASKLQEG
+224 GATIMTISASKLQDG
-239 DPAERARIAY
+239 DPAQRARIAY
-249 EAAKADFERASRLVK
+249 EAAKVDYDRASRLVE

-274 AIKEKYENAK
+274 AIKEKYENARL
-284 VAYEAIAN
+284 AYEALAK
-292 NQTESGVAVSAPMGG
+292 NQTKGGVEVAAPIGG

-344 YYKYLNGITSA
+344 YYKYLNGISSA

-362 NQVYELESL
+362 NQVYELEAL

-377 YGKSSGSFYVPVTFS
+377 VGKAAGSGSYYVPVTFS

-407 YLLSKQMENTLV
+407 FLLSQQQENALV
-419 LPVEALTEEQGLYF
+419 LPIEALTEEQGLYF
-433 IYLQKCEESYK
+433 VYLQNCEESYK
-444 KQEVKLGASNGKEVQ
+444 KQEVKIGASNGVEVQ
-459 ILSGVNPG
+459 ILDGIHPG

-478 KLASASNALPAHS
+478 KLASAGNALPAHS

>member
-1 MKKIFFMGVMGM
+1 MKKLFFMGVMGM

-25 SHEGHNHDH
+25 SHEGHDH
-34 EGCTHSHEKEAHNHE
+34 EGCTHSHEEQAHNHE
-49 GHSHEHD
+49 GHSHEQD
-56 HEGCNHSHDG
+56 
-66 HKHEAGEH
+66 
-74 KHEGHN
+74 HEGHN
-80 HDHEGCNHDH
+80 HEVGELNH
-90 EGHKHEA
+90 EGHNHEA
-97 TEAHAHEGCNHSH
+97 TDAHEQEG
-110 GEEAHNHEGHNH
+110 HNHEGHNH
-122 KGHNHSHDGH
+122 AQEAKADA
-132 NHAATEAHVHEG
+132 HAG
-144 HSHDHAHDHGSNP
+144 HDHGHEHGSNP

-170 GVMSEIIQPKSFRQ
+170 GVASMEIQPKAFRQ
-184 VIKASGEVQAA
+184 VIKASGEVQSA
-195 QGNESVIV
+195 QGNESTIV
-203 ANVAGVVSFQRSV
+203 ANVSGVVSFQRSV

-224 GATIMSISASKLQEG
+224 GTALMSISASNLQDG

-249 EAAKADFERASRLVK
+249 ESAKADFDRASRLVE

-274 AIKEKYENAK
+274 AIKEKYESAK
-284 VAYEAIAN
+284 LAYEALSK
-292 NQTESGVAVSAPMGG
+292 NQTKNGVSVTSPMGG

-362 NQVYELESL
+362 NQVYELEAL

-377 YGKSSGSFYVPVTFS
+377 YGKSAGSFYVPVTFS
-392 FDNKGDIIP
+392 FDNKGDIMP

-407 YLLSKQMENTLV
+407 YLLSKPMENTIA
-419 LPVEALTEEQGLYF
+419 LPIEALTEEQGLYF
-433 IYLQKCEESYK
+433 IYIQKCAESYR
-444 KQEVKLGASNGKEVQ
+444 KQEVKLGASNGKEVE

>member
-1 MKKIFFMGVMGM
+1 MKKIFFMGIMGM

-25 SHEGHNHDH
+25 
-34 EGCTHSHEKEAHNHE
+34 NHE
-49 GHSHEHD
+49 G
-56 HEGCNHSHDG
+56 
-66 HKHEAGEH
+66 
-74 KHEGHN
+74 
-80 HDHEGCNHDH
+80 HDH
-90 EGHKHEA
+90 EGHHHE
-97 TEAHAHEGCNHSH
+97 TETAHH
-110 GEEAHNHEGHNH
+110 HNHEGHNH
-122 KGHNHSHDGH
+122 AEEGHDHASEDHNIHNH
-132 NHAATEAHVHEG
+132 NHAAEG
-144 HSHDHAHDHGSNP
+144 HEHGNNP

-170 GVMSEIIQPKSFRQ
+170 GVVSEVIQPKPFRQ

-203 ANVAGVVSFQRSV
+203 ANVSGVVSFQRSV

-224 GATIMSISASKLQEG
+224 GATLMSISASQLQDG

-249 EAAKADFERASRLVK
+249 EVAKAEYDRASRLVE

-274 AIKEKYENAK
+274 SIREKYENARI
-284 VAYEAIAN
+284 AYEALVK
-292 NQTESGVAVSAPMGG
+292 NQTKSGVAVTAPIGG

-344 YYKYLNGITSA
+344 YYKYLNNITSA

-362 NQVYELESL
+362 NHVYELDAL
-371 NGKLLS
+371 NGRLLS
-377 YGKSSGSFYVPVTFS
+377 YGKAAGSGSYYVPVTFS
-392 FDNKGDIIP
+392 FDNKGDMIP

-407 YLLSKQMENTLV
+407 YLLSKTMEDVIV
-419 LPVEALTEEQGLYF
+419 LPEEALTEEQGLYF
-433 IYLQKCEESYK
+433 IYIQKCEESYK
-444 KQEVKLGASNGKEVQ
+444 KQEVKLGASNGVEVQ
-459 ILSGVNPG
+459 ILEGLHAG
-467 DKVVVKGAYHV
+467 DRVVVKGAYHV

>member
-13 FLLGSCNNHSGH
+13 FLLGSCNSHSGHSHEGHDHEGHNHATEEHAHNHEGHSQEHSHEGH

-34 EGCTHSHEKEAHNHE
+34 EG
-49 GHSHEHD
+49 HD
-56 HEGCNHSHDG
+56 
-66 HKHEAGEH
+66 
-74 KHEGHN
+74 
-80 HDHEGCNHDH
+80 
-90 EGHKHEA
+90 
-97 TEAHAHEGCNHSH
+97 HSH
-110 GEEAHNHEGHNH
+110 G
-122 KGHNHSHDGH
+122 HDYG
-132 NHAATEAHVHEG
+132 V
-144 HSHDHAHDHGSNP
+144 NP
-157 DEIILAPEKAKAA
+157 DEIMLAPEKAKAA
-170 GVMSEIIQPKSFRQ
+170 GVASEVIQPKTFRQ
-184 VIKASGEVQAA
+184 VIKTSGEVQSA
-195 QGNESVIV
+195 QGAESVVV
-203 ANVAGVVSFQRSV
+203 ANVAGVVSFQRAV

-224 GATIMSISASKLQEG
+224 GATIMTISASKLQDG
-239 DPAERARIAY
+239 DPAQRARIAY
-249 EAAKADFERASRLVK
+249 ETAKADYDRASRLVE

-274 AIKEKYENAK
+274 AIKEKYENARL
-284 VAYEAIAN
+284 AYEALAK
-292 NQTESGVAVSAPMGG
+292 NQTKGGVAVAAPIGG

-344 YYKYLNGITSA
+344 YYKYLNGISSA

-362 NQVYELESL
+362 NQVYELEAL

-377 YGKSSGSFYVPVTFS
+377 VGKAAGSGSYYVPVTFS
-392 FDNKGDIIP
+392 FDNKGEIIP

-407 YLLSKQMENTLV
+407 FLLSQQQENALV

-433 IYLQKCEESYK
+433 VYLQNCEESYK
-444 KQEVKLGASNGKEVQ
+444 KQEVKIGASNGKEVQ
-459 ILSGVNPG
+459 ILSGIQPG

>member
-13 FLLGSCNNHSGH
+13 FLLGSCSSNSGH

-34 EGCTHSHEKEAHNHE
+34 EGHNHATEEHAHSHEEHSHEHEGHNHE
-49 GHSHEHD
+49 GHNHEAHEH
-56 HEGCNHSHDG
+56 NH
-66 HKHEAGEH
+66 A
-74 KHEGHN
+74 
-80 HDHEGCNHDH
+80 
-90 EGHKHEA
+90 A
-97 TEAHAHEGCNHSH
+97 
-110 GEEAHNHEGHNH
+110 EAHNHEGHNH
-122 KGHNHSHDGH
+122 
-132 NHAATEAHVHEG
+132 ATEAHNHDAHAGHNHEAEAHNHDAHEG
-144 HSHDHAHDHGSNP
+144 HNHDHGHAHGVNP
-157 DEIILAPEKAKAA
+157 DEIMLAPAKAKAA
-170 GVMSEIIQPKSFRQ
+170 GVVSEVIQPKPFRQ
-184 VIKASGEVQAA
+184 IIKASGEVQAA
-195 QGNESVIV
+195 QGNESIVV
-203 ANVAGVVSFQRSV
+203 ANVSGIVSFQRSV

-224 GATIMSISASKLQEG
+224 GASLMSISASKLQDG

-249 EAAKADFERASRLVK
+249 EAAKADFERASRLVE

-284 VAYEAIAN
+284 LAYEALGK
-292 NQTESGVAVSAPMGG
+292 NQTKNGVSVTSPMGG

-316 GDYVAVGQP
+316 GDYVSVGQP

-362 NQVYELESL
+362 NQVYELEAL

-377 YGKSSGSFYVPVTFS
+377 YGKSAGAGSFYVPVTFS

-407 YLLSKQMENTLV
+407 FLLSKQMEDAIV

-433 IYLQKCEESYK
+433 IYIQNCEESYK

-459 ILSGVNPG
+459 ILSGVHPG

>member
-1 MKKIFFMGVMGM
+1 MKKLFFMGVMGM

-25 SHEGHNHDH
+25 SHEGHDH
-34 EGCTHSHEKEAHNHE
+34 EGCTHSHEEQAHNHE

-56 HEGCNHSHDG
+56 HEGHN
-66 HKHEAGEH
+66 HEAGE
-74 KHEGHN
+74 
-80 HDHEGCNHDH
+80 
-90 EGHKHEA
+90 
-97 TEAHAHEGCNHSH
+97 
-110 GEEAHNHEGHNH
+110 HNHEGHNH
-122 KGHNHSHDGH
+122 EATDAHEQEGHNHEAETHNHEGH
-132 NHAATEAHVHEG
+132 NHAQEAKADAHAG
-144 HSHDHAHDHGSNP
+144 HDHGHEHGSNP

-170 GVMSEIIQPKSFRQ
+170 GVASMEIQPKAFRQ
-184 VIKASGEVQAA
+184 VIKASGEVQSA
-195 QGNESVIV
+195 QGNESTIV
-203 ANVAGVVSFQRSV
+203 ANVSGVVSFQRSV

-224 GATIMSISASKLQEG
+224 GTALMSISASNLQDG

-249 EAAKADFERASRLVK
+249 ESAKADFDRASRLVE

-274 AIKEKYENAK
+274 AIKEKYESAK
-284 VAYEAIAN
+284 LAYEALSK
-292 NQTESGVAVSAPMGG
+292 NQTKNGVSVTSPMGG

-362 NQVYELESL
+362 NQVYELEAL

-377 YGKSSGSFYVPVTFS
+377 YGKSAGSFYVPVTFS
-392 FDNKGDIIP
+392 FDNKGDIMP

-407 YLLSKQMENTLV
+407 YLLSKPMENTIA
-419 LPVEALTEEQGLYF
+419 LPIEALTEEQGLYF
-433 IYLQKCEESYK
+433 IYIQKCAESYR
-444 KQEVKLGASNGKEVQ
+444 KQEVKLGASNGKEVE